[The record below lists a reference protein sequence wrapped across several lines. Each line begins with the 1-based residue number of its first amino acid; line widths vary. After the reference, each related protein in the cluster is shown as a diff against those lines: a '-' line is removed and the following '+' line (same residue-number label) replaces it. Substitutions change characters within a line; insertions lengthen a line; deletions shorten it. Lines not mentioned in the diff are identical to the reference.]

1 MLIGLVGKPNIGK
14 STFFRAATLAHAET
28 GNYPFVTIK
37 PNMGKGFVR
46 VKEGSSEFGK
56 HDNPREGYTQNGCR
70 FVPFDLMDVAG
81 LVPGAHEGLGMGNSF
96 LDDLRQADALI
107 HVIDLA
113 GATNEKG
120 ESVEVGTYDPANDI
134 RFLEE
139 ELDFWYVGI
148 LKKGWEKFART
159 IQQTHADIEVALAK
173 QLSGLGVTED
183 IVKGTLAR
191 INVPMDTIT
200 EWSEEQLFKI
210 AQELRKITKP
220 IIIAANKIDVPGAA
234 DKLVGLKEQFP
245 EYKIIGCSAE
255 SEVALREAHKH
266 GLIKYCP
273 GENSFETVG
282 ELSDKQKSA
291 LDFINSNVLLKYK
304 STGIQDIM
312 DAAVFELLEYIAIF
326 PGGVGKLEDS
336 NGNVLPDCFLMP
348 KGSTALEFAFKLHT
362 DFGKNFIKA
371 IDVRSK
377 MPTGKDHP
385 LKHRDIV
392 EIMANT

>member
-46 VKEGSSEFGK
+46 VKEGSLEFGK
-56 HDNPREGYTQNGCR
+56 HDMPREGYIQDNWR

-120 ESVEVGTYDPANDI
+120 EAVDPGSYDPAKDI

-139 ELDFWYVGI
+139 ELDFWYLGI

-159 IQQTHADIEVALAK
+159 IQQTHAEISAALAK
-173 QLSGLGVTED
+173 QLSGLGVDED
-183 IVKGTLAR
+183 MVKNVLAR
-191 INVPMDTIT
+191 IGLPMGNIMGWD
-200 EWSEEQLFKI
+200 EQQLMSL
-210 AQELRKITKP
+210 AQGLRKETKP

-234 DKLVGLKEQFP
+234 DRLEGLREEFP
-245 EYKIIGCSAE
+245 DYRIIGCSAE

-266 GLIKYCP
+266 GLIDYCP
-273 GENSFETVG
+273 GNNEFSVIGDPTDQQRKALEFIQTDV
-282 ELSDKQKSA
+282 LDKHQ
-291 LDFINSNVLLKYK
+291 
-304 STGIQDIM
+304 STGIQDLL
-312 DAAVFELLEYIAIF
+312 DAAVFDLLGYIAIF
-326 PGGVGKLEDS
+326 PGGVAKLEDS
-336 NGNVLPDCFLMP
+336 DGNVLPDCFLMP
-348 KGSTALEFAFKLHT
+348 KGTTAIDFAYRLHT

-371 IDVRSK
+371 VDVRK
-377 MPTGKDHP
+377 KLPVGKDHP
-385 LKHRDIV
+385 LQHRDII
-392 EIMANT
+392 EIMADA